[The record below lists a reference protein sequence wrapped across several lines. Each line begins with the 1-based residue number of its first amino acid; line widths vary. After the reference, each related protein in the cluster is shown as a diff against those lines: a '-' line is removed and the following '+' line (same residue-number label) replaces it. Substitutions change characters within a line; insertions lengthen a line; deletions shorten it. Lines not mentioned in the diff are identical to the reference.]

1 MPPKSVR
8 QKMPEGITANL
19 VCRCFVEKVSES
31 RLECARRGEALFKYR
46 TFGRKAD
53 KESLYENQDLLK
65 SLLTNSMSWNIDKL
79 VLQSGLRK
87 FDALTSGAVSQCK
100 QYSLIDQAYAVKQML
115 MALGTISQN
124 AICGSRLAPWLCQL
138 VHCLRQC
145 NDAEP
150 GEHIIE
156 CPDTI
161 AAAWTSTD
169 DWDTYRQ
176 AS

>member
-169 DWDTYRQ
+169 DWDTDRQ